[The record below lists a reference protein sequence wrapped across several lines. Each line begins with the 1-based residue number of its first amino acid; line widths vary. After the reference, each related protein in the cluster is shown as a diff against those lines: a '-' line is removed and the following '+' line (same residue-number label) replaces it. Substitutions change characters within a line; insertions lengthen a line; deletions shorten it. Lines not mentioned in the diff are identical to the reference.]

1 MYGLRDLPGAEALA
15 RLGKND
21 EGLMSFDKEN
31 EGDLEETEVFED
43 RDSGDFAKKYRGE
56 RAK

>member
-1 MYGLRDLPGAEALA
+1 
-15 RLGKND
+15 
-21 EGLMSFDKEN
+21 MSFDKEN